1 MNTTEL
7 EALLSPVNPEAPCGV
22 DLEGGDKYDP
32 AYLELDRI
40 TQVKPEQQIGSTII
54 PAEEPDWK
62 TVRKKASELLARSK
76 DLRVACHLTNASLR
90 TDGWSGFAL
99 GLGVLRGFVER
110 YWPGLFPS
118 LDPDDGDPQVRITSV
133 LSIGDGGTLAM
144 VRTMPLI
151 ASRTVGKFSIKDL
164 EIAAGDAPP
173 DKDAREGTGTGT
185 GSVPTTASIDGVVMN
200 CDLPLLADT
209 AAALK
214 ECVEMLAGLE
224 AGFAAHVETS
234 RTPNFNKLAALLN
247 KGHSFLAAKLALR
260 APAQAGAPA
269 AAAEGGEQVSEQPSG
284 QSRAAGA
291 SFSGGIS
298 SRDDVLRAIDG
309 ITAYYSRYEPTSPI
323 PMLLGR
329 CKRLVTM
336 DFIDIVR
343 ELVPEAMAQIEALQG
358 HPK

>member
-7 EALLSPVNPEAPCGV
+7 EALLSPVNPESPCGV

-62 TVRKKASELLARSK
+62 TVRKKATELLARSK
-76 DLRVACHLTNASLR
+76 DLRVACHLTNALLR
-90 TDGWSGFAL
+90 TDGWAGF
-99 GLGVLRGFVER
+99 GLGVAVLRGLVER
-110 YWPGLFPS
+110 YWPGLFPA

-173 DKDAREGTGTGT
+173 DRDANREVT
-185 GSVPTTASIDGVVMN
+185 GSVPTTASIDGIVMN
-200 CDLPLLADT
+200 VDLPLLVDT
-209 AAALK
+209 TAALK
-214 ECVEMLAGLE
+214 ECVDMLAGLE
-224 AGFAAHVETS
+224 AGFAAHVEAS
-234 RTPNFNKLAALLN
+234 RTPNFNKLAALLS
-247 KGHSFLAAKLALR
+247 KGHAFLAAKLAQR
-260 APAQAGAPA
+260 APSNEAATDA
-269 AAAEGGEQVSEQPSG
+269 AAQGGEQVSEQASA
-284 QSRAAGA
+284 SDRTRASGA
-291 SFSGGIS
+291 SFTGGIS

-309 ITAYYSRYEPTSPI
+309 IIAYYVKYEPASPI
-323 PMLLGR
+323 PMLVGR

-343 ELVPEAMAQIEALQG
+343 ELVPDAMAQIEALQG

>member
-7 EALLSPVNPEAPCGV
+7 ETLLSPVNPDAPCGV

-62 TVRKKASELLARSK
+62 SVRKKAGDLLARSK
-76 DLRVACHLTNASLR
+76 DLRVACHLTNALLR
-90 TDGWSGFAL
+90 TDGWAGFGL

-110 YWPGLFPS
+110 YWTGLFPS

-133 LSIGDGGTLAM
+133 LSIGDGGTLSM

-151 ASRTVGKFSIKDL
+151 APRTVGKFSIKDL
-164 EIAAGDAPP
+164 EIASGDAPP
-173 DKDAREGTGTGT
+173 DKDAKE
-185 GSVPTTASIDGVVMN
+185 GSVPTTASIDGIVMN
-200 CDLPLLADT
+200 VDLALLTDT
-209 AAALK
+209 TAALK
-214 ECVEMLAGLE
+214 ECVDMLAGLE
-224 AGFAAHVETS
+224 AGFAAQVETS
-234 RTPNFNKLAALLN
+234 RTPNFNKLAALLS
-247 KGHSFLAAKLALR
+247 KGHAFLAAKLALR
-260 APAQAGAPA
+260 APAAVAMTA
-269 AAAEGGEQVSEQPSG
+269 AAAEGGEQVSDQP
-284 QSRAAGA
+284 RPTGA
-291 SFSGGIS
+291 SSTGGIF

-309 ITAYYSRYEPTSPI
+309 ITAYYAKHEPTSPI
-323 PMLLGR
+323 PMLLAR

-343 ELVPEAMAQIEALQG
+343 ELVPDAMAQIEALQG

>member
-7 EALLSPVNPEAPCGV
+7 EALLAPVNPEAPCGV

-32 AYLELDRI
+32 AYLDLDRI

-62 TVRKKASELLARSK
+62 AVRKKASELLARSK
-76 DLRVACHLTNASLR
+76 DLRVACHLTNALLR

-110 YWPGLFPS
+110 YWLGLFPS

-133 LSIGDGGTLAM
+133 LSIGDGGTLAT

-173 DKDAREGTGTGT
+173 DKDAKEGT
-185 GSVPTTASIDGVVMN
+185 VPTAASLDGMVMN
-200 CDLPLLADT
+200 CDLSLLADAT
-209 AAALK
+209 AALR

-224 AGFAAHVETS
+224 EGFAAQVETS
-234 RTPNFNKLAALLN
+234 RTPNFSKLAALLK
-247 KGHSFLAAKLALR
+247 KGHSFLATKLAMR
-260 APAQAGAPA
+260 APAPA
-269 AAAEGGEQVSEQPSG
+269 AAATPATEGGEQVSEQP
-284 QSRAAGA
+284 RTTGA

-309 ITAYYSRYEPTSPI
+309 ITAYYAKHEPASPI

-329 CKRLVTM
+329 CRRLVTM

>member
-7 EALLSPVNPEAPCGV
+7 EALLAPVNPEAPCGV

-32 AYLELDRI
+32 AYLELERA

-62 TVRKKASELLARSK
+62 VVRKKATELLARSK
-76 DLRVACHLTNASLR
+76 DLRVACHLTNALLR
-90 TDGWSGFAL
+90 TDGWPGFAL

-133 LSIGDGGTLAM
+133 LSIADGSTLAM

-164 EIAAGDAPP
+164 EIASGDAPP
-173 DKDAREGTGTGT
+173 DKDAKEGT
-185 GSVPTTASIDGVVMN
+185 VPTAASIDGVVMN
-200 CDLPLLADT
+200 CDLPLLADAT
-209 AAALK
+209 AALNQ
-214 ECVEMLAGLE
+214 CVEMLAGLE
-224 AGFAAHVETS
+224 AGFAAQVETS
-234 RTPNFNKLAALLN
+234 STPNFNKLAALLT

-260 APAQAGAPA
+260 APDPA
-269 AAAEGGEQVSEQPSG
+269 AAAGSAVEGGEQVSEQASG
-284 QSRAAGA
+284 QQRTTGP

-309 ITAYYSRYEPTSPI
+309 ITAYYARHEPTSPI
-323 PMLLGR
+323 PMLIGR
-329 CKRLVTM
+329 CRRLVTM
-336 DFIDIVR
+336 DFVDIVR

>member
-7 EALLSPVNPEAPCGV
+7 EALLAPVNPEAPCGV

-32 AYLELDRI
+32 AYLDLDRI

-62 TVRKKASELLARSK
+62 AVRKKASELLARSK
-76 DLRVACHLTNASLR
+76 DLRVACHLTNALLR

-110 YWPGLFPS
+110 YWLGLFPS

-133 LSIGDGGTLAM
+133 LSIGDGGTLAT

-173 DKDAREGTGTGT
+173 DKDAKEGT
-185 GSVPTTASIDGVVMN
+185 VPTAASLDGMVMN
-200 CDLPLLADT
+200 CDLPLLADAT
-209 AAALK
+209 AALR

-224 AGFAAHVETS
+224 EGFAAQVETS
-234 RTPNFNKLAALLN
+234 RTPNFNKLAALLK
-247 KGHSFLAAKLALR
+247 KGHSFLATKLAMR
-260 APAQAGAPA
+260 APA
-269 AAAEGGEQVSEQPSG
+269 AAAAAAPATEGGEQVSEQP
-284 QSRAAGA
+284 RTTGA

-309 ITAYYSRYEPTSPI
+309 ITAYYAKHEPASPI

-329 CKRLVTM
+329 CRRLVTM

>member
-7 EALLSPVNPEAPCGV
+7 ETLLAPVNPDGPCGV
-22 DLEGGDKYDP
+22 DLEAGDKYDP
-32 AYLELDRI
+32 AYLDLERI

-62 TVRKKASELLARSK
+62 AVRKKATDLLARSK
-76 DLRVACHLTNASLR
+76 DLRVACHLTNALLR
-90 TDGWSGFAL
+90 TDGWAGFAL
-99 GLGVLRGFVER
+99 GVAVLRGFVER

-164 EIAAGDAPP
+164 EIASGDAPP
-173 DKDAREGTGTGT
+173 DKDAKEGT
-185 GSVPTTASIDGVVMN
+185 VPTTASIDGVVMN
-200 CDLPLLADT
+200 IDLAVLSDT

-214 ECVEMLAGLE
+214 DCVDMLAGLE
-224 AGFAAHVETS
+224 EGFAAHVETS
-234 RTPNFNKLAALLN
+234 RTPNFNKLAALLQ
-247 KGHSFLAAKLALR
+247 KGHAFLAAKVALR
-260 APAQAGAPA
+260 APAPASAAG
-269 AAAEGGEQVSEQPSG
+269 AAAEGGEQVSEQPRPSG
-284 QSRAAGA
+284 AA
-291 SFSGGIS
+291 FSGGIF
-298 SRDDVLRAIDG
+298 SRDDVLRAMDS
-309 ITAYYSRYEPTSPI
+309 ITAYYAKHEPTSPI

-336 DFIDIVR
+336 EFIDIVR
-343 ELVPEAMAQIEALQG
+343 ELVPDAMAQIEALQG
-358 HPK
+358 QPK

>member
-7 EALLSPVNPEAPCGV
+7 EALLAPVNPDAPCGV

-32 AYLELDRI
+32 AYLDLDRI

-62 TVRKKASELLARSK
+62 AVRKKATELLARSK
-76 DLRVACHLTNASLR
+76 DLRVACHLTNALLR
-90 TDGWSGFAL
+90 TDGWAGFAL
-99 GLGVLRGFVER
+99 GLAVLRGFVER
-110 YWPGLFPS
+110 YWLGLFPA

-133 LSIGDGGTLAM
+133 LSIGDGSTLAM

-151 ASRTVGKFSIKDL
+151 ASRTVGKFSIKDM

-173 DKDAREGTGTGT
+173 DKDAKEGT
-185 GSVPTTASIDGVVMN
+185 VPTTASLDGMIMSF
-200 CDLPLLADT
+200 DLPVLADT
-209 AAALK
+209 TAALK

-224 AGFAAHVETS
+224 AGFGAQVETS
-234 RTPNFNKLAALLN
+234 RTPNFNKLAGLLS
-247 KGHSFLAAKLALR
+247 KGHAFLAAKLALR
-260 APAQAGAPA
+260 APTPVAAGENPQEI
-269 AAAEGGEQVSEQPSG
+269 EGGEQVSEHPRST
-284 QSRAAGA
+284 GA
-291 SFSGGIS
+291 SFSGAIS
-298 SRDDVLRAIDG
+298 SRDDVLRALDG
-309 ITAYYSRYEPTSPI
+309 ITAYYAKHEPASPL

-343 ELVPEAMAQIEALQG
+343 ELVPDAMAQIEALQG

>member
-7 EALLSPVNPEAPCGV
+7 EALLAPVSPDAPCGV

-62 TVRKKASELLARSK
+62 TVRKKATDLLARSK
-76 DLRVACHLTNASLR
+76 DLRVACHLTNALLR
-90 TDGWSGFAL
+90 IDGWAGFGL
-99 GLGVLRGFVER
+99 GLAVLRGFVER
-110 YWPGLFPS
+110 YWPGLFPA

-133 LSIGDGGTLAM
+133 LSIGDGGTLGM

-164 EIAAGDAPP
+164 EIASGDAPP
-173 DKDAREGTGTGT
+173 DKDAKEGT
-185 GSVPTTASIDGVVMN
+185 VPTTASIDGIVMN
-200 CDLPLLADT
+200 VDLPTLADAT
-209 AAALK
+209 AALK

-224 AGFAAHVETS
+224 AGFGAQVETS
-234 RTPNFNKLAALLN
+234 RTPNFNKLAGLLT
-247 KGHSFLAAKLALR
+247 KGHGFLAAKLALR
-260 APAQAGAPA
+260 APAVA
-269 AAAEGGEQVSEQPSG
+269 AAAEAVAEEGAQVSEQP
-284 QSRAAGA
+284 RPTGA
-291 SFSGGIS
+291 SFTGGIF

-309 ITAYYSRYEPTSPI
+309 ITAYYAKHEPTSPI

-343 ELVPEAMAQIEALQG
+343 ELVPDAMAQIEALQG

>member
-7 EALLSPVNPEAPCGV
+7 EVLLSPVNPEAPCGV

-62 TVRKKASELLARSK
+62 TVRKKASDLLARSK
-76 DLRVACHLTNASLR
+76 DLRVACHLTNALLR

-110 YWPGLFPS
+110 YWPGLYPS

-133 LSIGDGGTLAM
+133 LSIGDGGTLAT

-173 DKDAREGTGTGT
+173 DKDAREGTG
-185 GSVPTTASIDGVVMN
+185 SAPTTASVDGIVMN
-200 CDLPLLADT
+200 CDLALLADT
-209 AAALK
+209 TAALK
-214 ECVEMLAGLE
+214 ECVDMLAGLE
-224 AGFAAHVETS
+224 AGFAAQVETS

-247 KGHSFLAAKLALR
+247 KGHAFLATKLAQR
-260 APAQAGAPA
+260 APAVAAA
-269 AAAEGGEQVSEQPSG
+269 TEAAAEGGEQVSEQP
-284 QSRAAGA
+284 RPAGA

-309 ITAYYSRYEPTSPI
+309 ITAYYARHEPTSPI

-329 CKRLVTM
+329 CRRLVTM